1 MHYTAA
7 LCTTT
12 DGVAEEQLQGLGQR
26 RAKSERDFYGTDIII
41 WRAHRAKQIKYD
53 KKGTCRQEQNLKYSK
68 TVKC

>member
-7 LCTTT
+7 LYTTT

-41 WRAHRAKQIKYD
+41 WRAHRAK
-53 KKGTCRQEQNLKYSK
+53 
-68 TVKC
+68 